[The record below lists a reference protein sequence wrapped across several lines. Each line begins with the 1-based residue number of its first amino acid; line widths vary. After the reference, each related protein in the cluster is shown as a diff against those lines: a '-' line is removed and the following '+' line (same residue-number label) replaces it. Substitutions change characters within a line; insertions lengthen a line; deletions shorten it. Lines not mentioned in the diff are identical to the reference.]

1 MLNRTITHFIG
12 KFGKWLTITALLG
25 FGLAMAQTAPADP
38 TLKQIYDTA
47 QAGQLD
53 KAQTMVQQVLVLHPN
68 SAKAHFVQAELFAR
82 QGQLPKARD
91 ALAAADKLAPG
102 LPFAKSE
109 AIQSLRAQ
117 LDGKGSPPAVKN
129 QPGSSFGAVT
139 PVKPPAAPANTPW
152 AMILLAGGAAI
163 ALVVFLIRRKP
174 AQTFTPPAPYAN
186 PGNNPGAM
194 PGGGLNGPQTFG
206 MGGGAAPG
214 GPGAPGAPGYG
225 QAPGQPYGQPPAG
238 SGMGGRLAGGL
249 ATGLA
254 VGAGMMAAQA
264 IGKTLTG
271 NNENGNRGSDNG
283 GNNNQ
288 QPLSNNASNGPG
300 NNDMGGQNFG
310 VEDAGSWDDA
320 GGGGDMGGGGDWDT

>member
-1 MLNRTITHFIG
+1 MLNRTITHFMA
-12 KFGKWLTITALLG
+12 KWLAIAALLS
-25 FGLAMAQTAPADP
+25 FGLAMAQTAPNEP
-38 TLKQIYDTA
+38 TLKQIYDAA

-82 QGQLPKARD
+82 QGQLPKARE

-117 LDGKGSPPAVKN
+117 LDAKSPAPAVKSPTAN
-129 QPGSSFGAVT
+129 SFGVT
-139 PVKPPAAPANTPW
+139 PAKPPAAPANTPW
-152 AMILLAGGAAI
+152 GLILLAGGAAI
-163 ALVVFLIRRKP
+163 ALVVFLLRRKP

-186 PGNNPGAM
+186 PGSSPGAM

-206 MGGGAAPG
+206 MGSGA
-214 GPGAPGAPGYG
+214 APGAPGYG
-225 QAPGQPYGQPPAG
+225 QAPVQPYGQQPQPAG

-271 NNENGNRGSDNG
+271 NEDRGNRQPEG
-283 GNNNQ
+283 GANNE
-288 QPLSNNASNGPG
+288 QPLTNNGAANY
-300 NNDMGGQNFG
+300 DLGGQNFG

-320 GGGGDMGGGGDWDT
+320 GSGDVGGGDWDT

>member
-12 KFGKWLTITALLG
+12 KFGKWLTISALLG
-25 FGLAMAQTAPADP
+25 FGLVMAQTAPADP
-38 TLKQIYDTA
+38 TLKQIYEAA

-82 QGQLPKARD
+82 QGQLPKARE

-117 LDGKGSPPAVKN
+117 LDAKGSPPAVKN

-139 PVKPPAAPANTPW
+139 PAKPAAAPANLPW
-152 AMILLAGGAAI
+152 GMILLGGGAAI

-174 AQTFTPPAPYAN
+174 AQTFTPPMPYAN
-186 PGNNPGAM
+186 PGSNPGAM

-206 MGGGAAPG
+206 MGAGNAPSSPVYG
-214 GPGAPGAPGYG
+214 QPQG

-271 NNENGNRGSDNG
+271 NNENGNRPADG
-283 GNNNQ
+283 GGNNQ
-288 QPLSNNASNGPG
+288 QPLTNNGPG

-310 VEDAGSWDDA
+310 VEDNASWDDA
-320 GGGGDMGGGGDWDT
+320 GAGGDVGGGDWDT